1 MQYQDMTKKEMQREY
16 HRLCQRY
23 YEYEQQGLQL
33 DLSRG
38 KPAPEQLA
46 LSQRMLGELNSRS
59 VLDSEDGTDCRN
71 YGGLDG
77 IPEAKALLAGMI
89 GARPEQV
96 MVGGNSSL
104 TMMFD
109 ILSHAMLDGLLGAEP
124 WVQVKD
130 RKFLCPVPGYDRHF
144 AMTEHFGFQLIPIP
158 MHNDGPDMDMIED
171 LVQRDASIKGI
182 WCVPKYQNPTGIVFS
197 PMVVER
203 FAHLQPAAPDFR
215 IFWDNAYCVHDLYPN
230 APAVLPDILS
240 ACANAGHPD
249 MVYEFCSTSKV
260 SFPGA
265 GISGVAASSANL
277 IDLRKV
283 WKFATIGPDKLNQLR
298 QARFFRNESGIEA
311 HMARHARL
319 LRPKFEQVISIFREE
334 SHKDVLLFIDN
345 IFRFVQA
352 GSEVSA
358 LMGRMPSAVGYQPT
372 LANELGA
379 LQERITS
386 TRDGSITS
394 VQAVYVPA
402 DDLTDPAPATTFAHL
417 DATTVLSR
425 KIVEQGIYPA
435 VDPLDSTSRILEA
448 DIVGEEHYRVAR
460 KVQATLQR
468 YQELQ
473 DIIAILGMDE
483 LDDNDK
489 LTVARARKIQK
500 FLSQPFFVAENFT
513 GLPGKYVPL
522 AETVKGFAAIVDG
535 QVDDLPE
542 WAFFNVGTL
551 DDARKKAAE
560 KGGVA

>member
-23 YEYEQQGLQL
+23 QEYEQQGLQL

-298 QARFFRNESGIEA
+298 HVRFLPTIEA
-311 HMARHARL
+311 VKEHMKKHAEF
-319 LRPKFEQVISIFREE
+319 LRPRFEAVERKLTEGLGDTGCATWTHPRGGYFVSFDGPEGSAQKVAALCADLGVKLTPAGATWPYGKDPRDTNIRIAPSYPTVEDLE
-334 SHKDVLLFIDN
+334 AALDVLVL
-345 IFRFVQA
+345 
-352 GSEVSA
+352 
-358 LMGRMPSAVGYQPT
+358 AVK
-372 LANELGA
+372 LVAAEL
-379 LQERITS
+379 
-386 TRDGSITS
+386 
-394 VQAVYVPA
+394 
-402 DDLTDPAPATTFAHL
+402 
-417 DATTVLSR
+417 
-425 KIVEQGIYPA
+425 
-435 VDPLDSTSRILEA
+435 
-448 DIVGEEHYRVAR
+448 
-460 KVQATLQR
+460 
-468 YQELQ
+468 
-473 DIIAILGMDE
+473 
-483 LDDNDK
+483 
-489 LTVARARKIQK
+489 ARAER
-500 FLSQPFFVAENFT
+500 A
-513 GLPGKYVPL
+513 
-522 AETVKGFAAIVDG
+522 
-535 QVDDLPE
+535 
-542 WAFFNVGTL
+542 
-551 DDARKKAAE
+551 
-560 KGGVA
+560 

>member
-1 MQYQDMTKKEMQREY
+1 METILRYVIIAAVGALASILANQSIAVFNDGLRPVLPEYLEKRMDRKALAATSFAIGFGLVIGYGLPTSIAASIILIHCILLTTDIIGTWCPDTKKGMIASGVIGAVY
-16 HRLCQRY
+16 GVALLF
-23 YEYEQQGLQL
+23 GLQVIIDLFNLLPVNFLGSLGQVSAGITLAFAIFPAVTVALQFGAAKGIITAVVTLLVRQIVETYGKIAL
-33 DLSRG
+33 DAEHTIS
-38 KPAPEQLA
+38 
-46 LSQRMLGELNSRS
+46 LNK
-59 VLDSEDGTDCRN
+59 DGM
-71 YGGLDG
+71 
-77 IPEAKALLAGMI
+77 ALLAGMI

-265 GISGVAASSANL
+265 GISAVAASSANL

-334 SHKDVLLFIDN
+334 LDGSGIANWTEPRGGYFLSFDTMPGCAARTVELCRRAGVKFTP
-345 IFRFVQA
+345 A
-352 GSEVSA
+352 GSTWPYGRDPQDSNVRIAPSFASA
-358 LMGRMPSAVGYQPT
+358 EEIEPAARLFTICVRLAT
-372 LANELGA
+372 LEKLAATRFASETALGA
-379 LQERITS
+379 ERI
-386 TRDGSITS
+386 
-394 VQAVYVPA
+394 A
-402 DDLTDPAPATTFAHL
+402 
-417 DATTVLSR
+417 
-425 KIVEQGIYPA
+425 
-435 VDPLDSTSRILEA
+435 
-448 DIVGEEHYRVAR
+448 
-460 KVQATLQR
+460 
-468 YQELQ
+468 
-473 DIIAILGMDE
+473 
-483 LDDNDK
+483 
-489 LTVARARKIQK
+489 
-500 FLSQPFFVAENFT
+500 
-513 GLPGKYVPL
+513 
-522 AETVKGFAAIVDG
+522 
-535 QVDDLPE
+535 
-542 WAFFNVGTL
+542 
-551 DDARKKAAE
+551 
-560 KGGVA
+560 

>member
-23 YEYEQQGLQL
+23 QEYEQQGLQL

-89 GARPEQV
+89 GVRPEQV

-203 FAHLQPAAPDFR
+203 FAHLQPAAPEFR

-265 GISGVAASSANL
+265 GISGVATSSANL

-334 SHKDVLLFIDN
+334 LDGSGIASWTEPRGGYFLSFDTMPGCAARTVELCRRAGVKFTP
-345 IFRFVQA
+345 A
-352 GSEVSA
+352 GSTWPYGRDPQDSNIRIAPSFASA
-358 LMGRMPSAVGYQPT
+358 EEIEPAARLFTIWKSWRLPALHPKPPLARSASPEFPLLGSFAQTPYLSLTIKTAQNRKICSKSRTFPYFLSLNSAISSIFSVLYCASCTVFLICQNHGISKRQNVRQGTYKWRGMVVLWRHKERSKEGAETEHRRFP
-372 LANELGA
+372 LSVFLLGA
-379 LQERITS
+379 LFIR
-386 TRDGSITS
+386 
-394 VQAVYVPA
+394 
-402 DDLTDPAPATTFAHL
+402 
-417 DATTVLSR
+417 
-425 KIVEQGIYPA
+425 
-435 VDPLDSTSRILEA
+435 
-448 DIVGEEHYRVAR
+448 
-460 KVQATLQR
+460 
-468 YQELQ
+468 
-473 DIIAILGMDE
+473 
-483 LDDNDK
+483 
-489 LTVARARKIQK
+489 
-500 FLSQPFFVAENFT
+500 
-513 GLPGKYVPL
+513 
-522 AETVKGFAAIVDG
+522 
-535 QVDDLPE
+535 
-542 WAFFNVGTL
+542 
-551 DDARKKAAE
+551 
-560 KGGVA
+560 

>member
-23 YEYEQQGLQL
+23 QEYEQQGLQL

-197 PMVVER
+197 PTVVER

-334 SHKDVLLFIDN
+334 LDGSGIASWTEPRGGYFLSFDTMPGCAARTVELCRRAGVKFTP
-345 IFRFVQA
+345 A
-352 GSEVSA
+352 GSTWPY
-358 LMGRMPSAVGYQPT
+358 GRDPQDSNIRIAPSLPAPRRSNLRPGCLPSACGLPHWKSWRLPALHPKPP
-372 LANELGA
+372 LARSASPEFPLLG
-379 LQERITS
+379 S
-386 TRDGSITS
+386 
-394 VQAVYVPA
+394 
-402 DDLTDPAPATTFAHL
+402 FAQ
-417 DATTVLSR
+417 T
-425 KIVEQGIYPA
+425 P
-435 VDPLDSTSRILEA
+435 
-448 DIVGEEHYRVAR
+448 
-460 KVQATLQR
+460 
-468 YQELQ
+468 
-473 DIIAILGMDE
+473 
-483 LDDNDK
+483 
-489 LTVARARKIQK
+489 
-500 FLSQPFFVAENFT
+500 FLSLTIKTA
-513 GLPGKYVPL
+513 
-522 AETVKGFAAIVDG
+522 
-535 QVDDLPE
+535 
-542 WAFFNVGTL
+542 
-551 DDARKKAAE
+551 
-560 KGGVA
+560 

>member
-23 YEYEQQGLQL
+23 QEYEQQGLQL

-298 QARFFRNESGIEA
+298 HARFFKNSAGLA
-311 HMARHARL
+311 AQMQKHAAL
-319 LRPKFEQVISIFREE
+319 LRPKFE
-334 SHKDVLLFIDN
+334 
-345 IFRFVQA
+345 
-352 GSEVSA
+352 
-358 LMGRMPSAVGYQPT
+358 AVY
-372 LANELGA
+372 GA
-379 LQERITS
+379 LHEELDGTGVADWTEPRGGYFLSYNTPRGCARAVVAMCASLGVRFTPAGATYPHGIDPDDRNIRI
-386 TRDGSITS
+386 
-394 VQAVYVPA
+394 
-402 DDLTDPAPATTFAHL
+402 APSFATVE
-417 DATTVLSR
+417 DATAATHILALCT
-425 KIVEQGIYPA
+425 KIVCI
-435 VDPLDSTSRILEA
+435 
-448 DIVGEEHYRVAR
+448 
-460 KVQATLQR
+460 
-468 YQELQ
+468 
-473 DIIAILGMDE
+473 
-483 LDDNDK
+483 DK
-489 LTVARARKIQK
+489 L
-500 FLSQPFFVAENFT
+500 LSEEQ
-513 GLPGKYVPL
+513 
-522 AETVKGFAAIVDG
+522 I
-535 QVDDLPE
+535 
-542 WAFFNVGTL
+542 
-551 DDARKKAAE
+551 
-560 KGGVA
+560 

>member
-1 MQYQDMTKKEMQREY
+1 
-16 HRLCQRY
+16 
-23 YEYEQQGLQL
+23 
-33 DLSRG
+33 
-38 KPAPEQLA
+38 
-46 LSQRMLGELNSRS
+46 
-59 VLDSEDGTDCRN
+59 
-71 YGGLDG
+71 
-77 IPEAKALLAGMI
+77 
-89 GARPEQV
+89 

-230 APAVLPDILS
+230 APAALPDILS

-334 SHKDVLLFIDN
+334 LDGSGIASWTEPRGGYFLSFDTMPGCAARTVELCRRAGVKFTP
-345 IFRFVQA
+345 A
-352 GSEVSA
+352 GSTWPYGRDPQDSNVRIAPSFASA
-358 LMGRMPSAVGYQPT
+358 EEIEPAARLFTICVRLAT
-372 LANELGA
+372 LEKLAATRFASETALGA
-379 LQERITS
+379 ERI
-386 TRDGSITS
+386 
-394 VQAVYVPA
+394 A
-402 DDLTDPAPATTFAHL
+402 
-417 DATTVLSR
+417 
-425 KIVEQGIYPA
+425 
-435 VDPLDSTSRILEA
+435 
-448 DIVGEEHYRVAR
+448 
-460 KVQATLQR
+460 
-468 YQELQ
+468 
-473 DIIAILGMDE
+473 
-483 LDDNDK
+483 
-489 LTVARARKIQK
+489 
-500 FLSQPFFVAENFT
+500 
-513 GLPGKYVPL
+513 
-522 AETVKGFAAIVDG
+522 
-535 QVDDLPE
+535 
-542 WAFFNVGTL
+542 
-551 DDARKKAAE
+551 
-560 KGGVA
+560 

>member
-23 YEYEQQGLQL
+23 HEYEQQGLQL

-230 APAVLPDILS
+230 APAALPDILS

-334 SHKDVLLFIDN
+334 LDGSGIASWTEPAAATSSLRYHAGLRGPHGGALPPGRCQIHPRRFHLALWPRPAGQQHPYCPQLCQRRGDRTCGPAVYHLRAACHTGKAGGYPLCIRNRPWRGAHRLNFRSLAVLHKHRSFPSPSKPHKTA
-345 IFRFVQA
+345 RFV
-352 GSEVSA
+352 
-358 LMGRMPSAVGYQPT
+358 
-372 LANELGA
+372 
-379 LQERITS
+379 
-386 TRDGSITS
+386 
-394 VQAVYVPA
+394 
-402 DDLTDPAPATTFAHL
+402 
-417 DATTVLSR
+417 
-425 KIVEQGIYPA
+425 
-435 VDPLDSTSRILEA
+435 
-448 DIVGEEHYRVAR
+448 
-460 KVQATLQR
+460 
-468 YQELQ
+468 
-473 DIIAILGMDE
+473 
-483 LDDNDK
+483 
-489 LTVARARKIQK
+489 
-500 FLSQPFFVAENFT
+500 
-513 GLPGKYVPL
+513 
-522 AETVKGFAAIVDG
+522 
-535 QVDDLPE
+535 
-542 WAFFNVGTL
+542 
-551 DDARKKAAE
+551 
-560 KGGVA
+560 